1 LKWNLDLDNPSL
13 VVSISGD
20 GGTLAIG
27 TSPQQTSCLLGT
39 GYSSGQGPVGG
50 IVMPTNKLILAP
62 YLALAGLVIAVS
74 AVAVA
79 RAIMRIEKEEG

>member
-1 LKWNLDLDNPSL
+1 
-13 VVSISGD
+13 
-20 GGTLAIG
+20 
-27 TSPQQTSCLLGT
+27 
-39 GYSSGQGPVGG
+39 
-50 IVMPTNKLILAP
+50 MPTNKLILAP

>member
-1 LKWNLDLDNPSL
+1 MKWNLDLDNPSL

-39 GYSSGQGPVGG
+39 GYSSGQGP
-50 IVMPTNKLILAP
+50 LE
-62 YLALAGLVIAVS
+62 AL
-74 AVAVA
+74 
-79 RAIMRIEKEEG
+79 